1 MIHYSKTEVKR
12 CLIMHERNASYTSHM
27 FYLKVKWMRF
37 LVLTCTYQ
45 DEVPPYDDVTMCDI
59 CCCRSI
65 SHRLPFSAHINHV
78 IIIIVII
85 ISFSAHINHVREV
98 AGIDSVG
105 IGASYDGINE

>member
-1 MIHYSKTEVKR
+1 MKEMLH
-12 CLIMHERNASYTSHM
+12 TSHM

-45 DEVPPYDDVTMCDI
+45 DEVPPSRDDVTMCDI

-65 SHRLPFSAHINHV
+65 SHRLPFSSHINHV

-85 ISFSAHINHVREV
+85 ISFPAHINHVREV

>member
-12 CLIMHERNASYTSHM
+12 CLIMHERNASYISHVL
-27 FYLKVKWMRF
+27 FKSQVDAVLT
-37 LVLTCTYQ
+37 VLTCTYQ
-45 DEVPPYDDVTMCDI
+45 DEVPPCDDVTMCDI
-59 CCCRSI
+59 WCCRSI
-65 SHRLPFSAHINHV
+65 SHRLPFSSHINHV

-85 ISFSAHINHVREV
+85 ISFPAHINHVREV

>member
-1 MIHYSKTEVKR
+1 MKEMLH
-12 CLIMHERNASYTSHM
+12 TSHM

-45 DEVPPYDDVTMCDI
+45 DEVPPYDDATMCDI

-65 SHRLPFSAHINHV
+65 SHRIP
-78 IIIIVII
+78 
-85 ISFSAHINHVREV
+85 FSAHINHVREV